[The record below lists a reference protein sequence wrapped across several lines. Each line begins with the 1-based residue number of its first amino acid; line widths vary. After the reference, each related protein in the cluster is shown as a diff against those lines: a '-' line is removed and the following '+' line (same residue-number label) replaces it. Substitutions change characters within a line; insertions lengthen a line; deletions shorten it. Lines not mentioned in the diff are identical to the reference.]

1 MPIAIG
7 KEGLA
12 NLTPLPIAIGKEGL
26 IYPDNKPQT
35 MKYAEIK
42 EFARKLRRNQTPSE
56 ERLWHFIRKKQL
68 KNKQFLRQHP
78 IIYDR
83 SYNNFFCYIPDFYCQ
98 ECKLAV
104 ELDGKIHLQQKERDS
119 NRDAILEG
127 MGITVLRF
135 DNEELHHI
143 KIVLKTIEEHLE

>member
-1 MPIAIG
+1 
-7 KEGLA
+7 
-12 NLTPLPIAIGKEGL
+12 
-26 IYPDNKPQT
+26 

-42 EFARKLRRNQTPSE
+42 EFARNLRKNQTPSE

-68 KNKQFLRQHP
+68 KKKQFLRQHP

-83 SYNNFFCYIPDFYCQ
+83 SFNEFFCYIPDFYCQ
-98 ECKLAV
+98 ECKLAI
-104 ELDGKIHLQQKERDS
+104 EIDGKIHLQKKESDL

-135 DNEELHHI
+135 KNEELYDLR
-143 KIVLKTIEEHLE
+143 KVLKTIEEHLE